1 MDDSMM
7 LHHNK
12 KVFTNFIKEVSD
24 NLRIRDV
31 FIEKDYWITLVL
43 KRLYESQYVNRVVF
57 KGGTS
62 LSKGFRLIN
71 RFSEDIDLAVI
82 NTSEMSGNQLKKLI
96 RNLEKVIAKDLEEIE
111 IKGITSKGSR
121 FRKSIYHYPMNQDIK
136 TQQVI
141 TDKLIIEVNSFSNPY
156 PYVMVPI
163 QSMIAEF
170 LQLKGSDDL
179 INKYNLESFELQ
191 ILDKKQTLNE
201 KVVSLIRFSFDKNPT
216 NSISGKIR
224 HFYDLHYLIN
234 DEDCEGYIESHK
246 FKEDIIELI
255 RHDRETFDE
264 PVGWNEKAISQ
275 SPLIK
280 DFDNLWGKLK
290 NTYNKELSTLTFIP
304 IPKENIIA
312 ATFKRIINAID
323 NIKV

>member
-264 PVGWNEKAISQ
+264 PVGWN
-275 SPLIK
+275 
-280 DFDNLWGKLK
+280 
-290 NTYNKELSTLTFIP
+290 
-304 IPKENIIA
+304 
-312 ATFKRIINAID
+312 
-323 NIKV
+323 